1 MVNMFEKGTVRI
13 EKSDGVATMYF
24 NNPPVNAIELDVL
37 ADIDEALSYLE
48 ADNDVRAVV
57 FTGKG
62 DCLSAGLDL
71 RVIPLYGPA
80 QQREL
85 IETVNSVV
93 LKIYSLP
100 IPTVVAVNG
109 HAIAGGFII
118 LTAFD
123 YRVCTSSSCQ
133 LGLTESRLGIPF
145 SIATLEVVRS
155 GLAPHVTRRLMLT
168 GITIGPEEALAGGVV
183 DELQPPER
191 VLPRAQEMAAYF
203 ATLPQ
208 SGYPK
213 IKRQLH
219 KETITLMEKV
229 MAAGDPL
236 LKEWIDAEAAA
247 AIDHLAD
254 EPK

>member
-1 MVNMFEKGTVRI
+1 MFEKGTVRI
-13 EKSDGVATMYF
+13 EGSDGIATIYF

-37 ADIDEALSYLE
+37 GDIDEALSYLE
-48 ADNDVRAVV
+48 ADNDLRAVV

-71 RVIPLYGPA
+71 KVVPQYSPA

-85 IETVNSVV
+85 IETVNRVV
-93 LKIYSLP
+93 LRIFSFPL
-100 IPTVVAVNG
+100 PTVVAANG

-118 LTAFD
+118 LMAFD
-123 YRVCTSSSCQ
+123 YRVCTSSPCQ
-133 LGLTESRLGIPF
+133 FGLTESRLGIPF
-145 SIATLEVVRS
+145 PIAALEVVKS

-168 GITIGPEEALAGGVV
+168 GITIGPEEAHAGGVV

-208 SGYPK
+208 DGYAK
-213 IKRQLH
+213 IKRQVR
-219 KETITLMEKV
+219 KGTITLIEEV
-229 MAAGDPL
+229 IAAGDPL
-236 LKEWIDAEAAA
+236 LKTWIDAEAAA
-247 AIDHLAD
+247 ASIDHLTD
-254 EPK
+254 EPE